1 MINPYLNG
9 KIYALVSESAG
20 LIYYGST
27 IQRLS
32 QRKGEHIRDYKNHL
46 NRNGWKCSSF
56 DVLKQEDAKIILIE
70 EFPCSSRLELE
81 QREGH
86 WQLNNN
92 CTNINRAGRNIK
104 EYRKTAEYR
113 EQHKLYMRK
122 YRQLNNQTS
131 F

>member
-1 MINPYLNG
+1 MNKYING

-56 DVLKQEDAKIILIE
+56 DILKQEDAKIILIE

-104 EYRKTAEYR
+104 EYRKTDEYR
-113 EQHKLYMRK
+113 EQHKLYMRE
-122 YRQLNNQTS
+122 YRNKNKN
-131 F
+131 

>member
-1 MINPYLNG
+1 MNKYING
-9 KIYALVSESAG
+9 KIYALVSESAQVV
-20 LIYYGST
+20 YYGST

-46 NRNGWKCSSF
+46 YNDGWKCSSF
-56 DVLKQEDAKIILIE
+56 DVLKYEDAKIILIE
-70 EFPCSSRLELE
+70 EFPCKSRLELE

-113 EQHKLYMRK
+113 EKHKLYMRK
-122 YRQLNNQTS
+122 YRNKN
-131 F
+131 

>member
-1 MINPYLNG
+1 MNKYING
-9 KIYALVSESAG
+9 KIYALVSESAQVV
-20 LIYYGST
+20 YYGST

-46 NRNGWKCSSF
+46 YNDGWKCSSF
-56 DVLKQEDAKIILIE
+56 EVLKHGDAKIILIE
-70 EFPCSSRLELE
+70 EFPCKSRLELE

-104 EYRKTAEYR
+104 EYRKTPEYR
-113 EQHKLYMRK
+113 EKHKLYMRK
-122 YRQLNNQTS
+122 YRDKN
-131 F
+131 

>member
-1 MINPYLNG
+1 MNKYING
-9 KIYALVSESAG
+9 KIYALVSESAQVV
-20 LIYYGST
+20 YYGST

-32 QRKGEHIRDYKNHL
+32 QRKGEHKRDYKKYLYND
-46 NRNGWKCSSF
+46 GWKCASF
-56 DVLKQEDAKIILIE
+56 DVIKHEDAKIILIE
-70 EFPCSSRLELE
+70 EFPCKSRLELE

-113 EQHKLYMRK
+113 EKHKLYMRK
-122 YRQLNNQTS
+122 YRNKN
-131 F
+131 

>member
-1 MINPYLNG
+1 MVNPYLNG

-70 EFPCSSRLELE
+70 EFPCETRLELE
-81 QREGH
+81 QREGY

-104 EYRKTAEYR
+104 EYRKTDEYR

-122 YRQLNNQTS
+122 YRNKNN
-131 F
+131 

>member
-1 MINPYLNG
+1 MNKYING
-9 KIYALVSESAG
+9 KIYALVSESAQVV
-20 LIYYGST
+20 YYGST

-46 NRNGWKCSSF
+46 YNDGWKCSSF
-56 DVLKQEDAKIILIE
+56 EVLKHGDAKIILIE
-70 EFPCSSRLELE
+70 EFPCKSRLELE

-113 EQHKLYMRK
+113 EKHKLYMRK
-122 YRQLNNQTS
+122 YRNKN
-131 F
+131 

>member
-1 MINPYLNG
+1 MNKYING
-9 KIYALVSESAG
+9 KIYALVSESAQVV
-20 LIYYGST
+20 YYGST

-46 NRNGWKCSSF
+46 YNDGWKCASF
-56 DVLKQEDAKIILIE
+56 DVLKYEDAKIILIE
-70 EFPCSSRLELE
+70 EFPCKSRFELE

-104 EYRKTAEYR
+104 EYRKTDEYR
-113 EQHKLYMRK
+113 EKHKLYMRK
-122 YRQLNNQTS
+122 YRNNN
-131 F
+131 

>member
-1 MINPYLNG
+1 MNKYING
-9 KIYALVSESAG
+9 KIYALVSESAQVV
-20 LIYYGST
+20 YYGST

-46 NRNGWKCSSF
+46 YNDGWKCASF
-56 DVLKQEDAKIILIE
+56 EVLKHEDAKIILIE
-70 EFPCSSRLELE
+70 EFPCKSRLELE

-113 EQHKLYMRK
+113 EKHKLYMRK
-122 YRQLNNQTS
+122 YRNKN
-131 F
+131 

>member
-1 MINPYLNG
+1 MNKYING
-9 KIYALVSESAG
+9 KIYALVSESAQVV
-20 LIYYGST
+20 YYGST

-46 NRNGWKCSSF
+46 YNDGWKCASF
-56 DVLKQEDAKIILIE
+56 EVLKHEDAKIILIE
-70 EFPCSSRLELE
+70 EFPCKSRLELE
-81 QREGH
+81 QREGY

-113 EQHKLYMRK
+113 EKHKLYMRK
-122 YRQLNNQTS
+122 YRNKN
-131 F
+131 